1 MYFSLKRL
9 KSSIV
14 PLQSRGGVPTPVAIL
29 LASSEL
35 QMLEPD
41 AQWDS
46 ELRVGWQRWTE
57 TL

>member
-1 MYFSLKRL
+1 MPF
-9 KSSIV
+9 
-14 PLQSRGGVPTPVAIL
+14 QSRGGVPTPVAIL
-29 LASSEL
+29 LATSEL